1 MMKLTVLTDEEEKK
15 VVIDP
20 KALCE
25 ELGLLVLDPVH
36 PDAAKDK
43 FVEVFSDFRIINLK
57 DFEDTK
63 ELCEGNDWLLF
74 KSMDQVHQAA
84 KDDSPGL
91 IELDLEKDPDPFG
104 NHGISILDR
113 LAAMGWPADRVMI
126 QDRREQVRPEDL
138 L

>member
-1 MMKLTVLTDEEEKK
+1 MILNHEEKRIEIDPK
-15 VVIDP
+15 RECQNLGLVVIDP
-20 KALCE
+20 ADE
-25 ELGLLVLDPVH
+25 
-36 PDAAKDK
+36 AQAK
-43 FVEVFSDFRIINLK
+43 EVFCDAFQNLRVCDVNDFL
-57 DFEDTK
+57 DTQ
-63 ELCEGNDWLLF
+63 ETMAGWGWLLYS
-74 KSMDQVHQAA
+74 SMDQVHEAA

-113 LAAMGWPADRVMI
+113 LAAMGWPADRMLI